1 VSESARYRADD
12 LRKFCCAALQA
23 LEVPPFDAEE
33 VSECLVAADL
43 HGVDSHGVVRLP
55 VYAGRIR
62 QGAVNPRPTTH
73 VVQQRGNTPLFDGDN
88 GLGPVVGARAM
99 EKAIAV
105 AELAGIGVAGVRRSN
120 NRILGIPL
128 VPSIVEQLAEPGESL
143 GLAFPSAADSTG
155 LAETPA

>member
-33 VSECLVAADL
+33 VSECLADL
-43 HGVDSHGVVRLP
+43 RGVDSRGVVRLP

-62 QGAVNPRPTTH
+62 QGAVNPRPITR
-73 VVQQRGNTPLFDGDN
+73 VVQQRGNSALVDGDN

-105 AELAGIGVAGVRRSN
+105 AELAGIGFASVRRSN

-128 VPSIVEQLAEPGESL
+128 APSIVEQLAEPGESL
-143 GLAFPSAADSTG
+143 GLAFPNAADTTG